1 MDART
6 GEQSPQDQKTPR
18 KTPWGL
24 LALLMAMTGIGPVSL
39 NILVPALP
47 NLITQLAAD
56 IGTVQLTLSLFLLSL
71 ATAQLLLGPLSDQ
84 FGRRPVVLAGLTLA
98 AIAPLVATFAW
109 SIDFLIVTRV
119 VQAFGAATG
128 IVVGRAIVRDLFE
141 RERAAAMLGLVT
153 TVMVVAPMFA
163 PTIGGALDTAFG
175 WHSIFLFAGLYS
187 LGVLIWAAVMLRE
200 TRPARAPGAS
210 FWREAAGLFGSRP
223 FYGYVLVVAFATAPF
238 FTFIGGG
245 PHIVVTM
252 MERSSA
258 EYGLWFMLTSIG
270 YMIGNFLASRLSQ
283 RFGVGTMIGIG
294 LIIEIAGAII
304 SVLAIVVGWHWGPVV
319 LFLPQ
324 IVVSIGNGL
333 LLPNA
338 IAGAVSVRPQAAGAA
353 SGITGCVQMA
363 FGAAM
368 AQAATVAIAG
378 AVTAM
383 PLMLMILAE
392 VVLAALAFALL
403 VRRPA
408 RLPV

>member
-6 GEQSPQDQKTPR
+6 SQAQPDRKTSL
-18 KTPWGL
+18 KTPWAL

-47 NLITQLAAD
+47 HLINELGTD

-71 ATAQLLLGPLSDQ
+71 ATAQLLLGPLSDR
-84 FGRRPVVLAGLTLA
+84 FGRRPVVLSGLSVSALA
-98 AIAPLVATFAW
+98 SLVATFAW
-109 SIDFLIVTRV
+109 SVELLIVARI

-128 IVVGRAIVRDLFE
+128 VVVGRAIVRDLFE
-141 RERAAAMLGLVT
+141 RDRAAAMLGLVT

-163 PTIGGALDTAFG
+163 PTIGGLLDVVFG
-175 WHSIFLFAGLYS
+175 WHAILLFTGIYS
-187 LGVLIWAAVMLRE
+187 LLVVIWATVMLKE
-200 TRPARAPGAS
+200 TRPARIPGAS
-210 FWREAAGLFGSRP
+210 FLRDARALLASAP

-245 PHIVVTM
+245 PHVVISM
-252 MERSSA
+252 MGRSSA
-258 EYGLWFMLTSIG
+258 EYGLWFMSNSIG
-270 YMIGNFLASRLSQ
+270 YMTGNFIASRQSQ
-283 RFGVGTMIGIG
+283 RFGVDTMIVAG
-294 LIIEIAGAII
+294 LGVEFVGAVIA
-304 SVLAIVVGWHWGPVV
+304 VLAMMMAEHAPAA

-324 IVVSIGNGL
+324 VIVSVGNGL

-353 SGITGCVQMA
+353 SGITGFVQMA

-368 AQAATVAIAG
+368 AQVATVTLAG

-383 PLMLMILAE
+383 PLMLTILAE
-392 VVLAALAFALL
+392 VVLAALIYGTLARP
-403 VRRPA
+403 RR
-408 RLPV
+408 R

>member
-1 MDART
+1 MDARAAEASQNKT
-6 GEQSPQDQKTPR
+6 APQ

-47 NLITQLAAD
+47 NLISELQTD
-56 IGTVQLTLSLFLLSL
+56 IGTVQLTLSLFLFSL
-71 ATAQLLLGPLSDQ
+71 ATAQLLLGPLSDR
-84 FGRRPVVLAGLTLA
+84 FGRRPVVLIGLSVSA
-98 AIAPLVATFAW
+98 AASLVATFAW
-109 SIDFLIVTRV
+109 SIDLLIVARI

-128 IVVGRAIVRDLFE
+128 VVIGRAIVRDLFE
-141 RERAAAMLGLVT
+141 RDRAAAMLGLVT

-163 PTIGGALDTAFG
+163 PTVGGLLDVAFG
-175 WHSIFLFAGLYS
+175 WHAILLFTGIYS
-187 LGVLIWAAVMLRE
+187 LLVVIWATVMLKE
-200 TRPARAPGAS
+200 TRPERIPGAS
-210 FWREAAGLFGSRP
+210 FLRDARALLASAP

-245 PHIVVTM
+245 PHVVITM
-252 MERSSA
+252 MGRSSA
-258 EYGLWFMLTSIG
+258 EYGVWFMSNSIG
-270 YMIGNFLASRLSQ
+270 YMAGNFIASRQSQ
-283 RFGVGTMIGIG
+283 RFGVNAMIVIG
-294 LIIEIAGAII
+294 LGIEIVGAAIA
-304 SVLAIVVGWHWGPVV
+304 VLALVTAEHWGPAA

-324 IVVSIGNGL
+324 VIVSVGNGM

-353 SGITGCVQMA
+353 SGITGFVQMA

-383 PLMLMILAE
+383 PLILMILVE
-392 VVLAALAFALL
+392 IVLAALIYAALARP
-403 VRRPA
+403 RRSA
-408 RLPV
+408 

>member
-1 MDART
+1 MDARAEPSQQDRT
-6 GEQSPQDQKTPR
+6 APQ

-39 NILVPALP
+39 NMLVPALP
-47 NLITQLAAD
+47 NLISELQTD

-71 ATAQLLLGPLSDQ
+71 ATAQLLLGPMSDR
-84 FGRRPVVLAGLTLA
+84 FGRRPVVLCGLSLS
-98 AIAPLVATFAW
+98 AIASLVATFAW
-109 SIDFLIVTRV
+109 SIELLIVARI

-128 IVVGRAIVRDLFE
+128 VVVGRAVVRDLFE
-141 RERAAAMLGLVT
+141 RDRAAAMLGLVT

-163 PTIGGALDTAFG
+163 PTIGGLLDVAFG
-175 WHSIFLFAGLYS
+175 WHSILLFTGIYS
-187 LGVLIWAAVMLRE
+187 LLVVIWAALVLRE
-200 TRPARAPGAS
+200 TRPARIPGAS
-210 FWREAAGLFGSRP
+210 FLRDARALFASAT

-245 PHIVVTM
+245 PHVVVTM
-252 MERSSA
+252 MGRSSA
-258 EYGLWFMLTSIG
+258 EYGVWFMTNSIG
-270 YMIGNFLASRLSQ
+270 YMAGNFIASRQSQ
-283 RFGVGTMIGIG
+283 RFGVNAMIVIG
-294 LIIEIAGAII
+294 LGVEFAGAAIA
-304 SVLAIVVGWHWGPVV
+304 VLALAVGEHGGPAA

-324 IVVSIGNGL
+324 VIVSVGNGI

-378 AVTAM
+378 AMTAM
-383 PLMLMILAE
+383 PLILIILAE
-392 VVLAALAFALL
+392 VVLAGLIYAVL
-403 VRRPA
+403 VLPRRSA
-408 RLPV
+408 